1 MLFNFSIA
9 VRNLFSLFFFF
20 TNFIVGGSN
29 ILNEFYDSFIME
41 IINTIFDLIVVLE
54 SIEMLEERFK
64 KLRNAIFYSFFLENF
79 VNDKFS
85 NEFDVAENL
94 LLLIF

>member
-29 ILNEFYDSFIME
+29 IFNEFNDSFIME

-85 NEFDVAENL
+85 NKFDVAEDL

>member
-9 VRNLFSLFFFF
+9 VRNLFSLFLFF

-85 NEFDVAENL
+85 NKFDVAEDL

>member
-85 NEFDVAENL
+85 NKFDVAEDL